1 MNINT
6 HSAGHTGGTH
16 TPAWWER
23 GGSPGEIWVWHTPWV
38 VPLRALQHA
47 LNAEKKP
54 VDQGCCDV
62 PPMRGT
68 KGRES
73 SLTSVRGQGRT
84 R

>member
-6 HSAGHTGGTH
+6 HSVRHNGGTH

-23 GGSPGEIWVWHTPWV
+23 GGSPGEIWVWHTPGV
-38 VPLRALQHA
+38 LLLRALQQA
-47 LNAEKKP
+47 LNAEKTP
-54 VDQGCCDV
+54 AYQGFCDV

-68 KGRES
+68 KGHES